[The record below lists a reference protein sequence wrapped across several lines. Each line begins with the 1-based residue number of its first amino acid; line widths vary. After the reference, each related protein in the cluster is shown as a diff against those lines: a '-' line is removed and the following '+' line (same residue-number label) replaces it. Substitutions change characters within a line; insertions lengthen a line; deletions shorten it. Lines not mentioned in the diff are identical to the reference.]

1 MKSVYKEAF
10 MDMTCRF
17 GETSQSTRLKV
28 GAMLMKDGNPIAC
41 GVNGTRAG
49 WHTNV
54 CEDSEGNTTPSV
66 RHAEIAALDKLRR
79 SSETSV
85 GATLFV
91 SHSCCLP
98 CAVEVVEAGIAHVI
112 FKDLFR
118 DDAGITYLA
127 SKGVTVE
134 KIGDWIIVDGHKRP
148 CTAA

>member
-1 MKSVYKEAF
+1 

-28 GAMLMKDGNPIAC
+28 GAMLMKDGNPIAW

-54 CEDSEGNTTPSV
+54 CEDSEGNTTKDV

-98 CAVEVVEAGIAHVI
+98 CAVEIVEAGVMEVVYRH
-112 FKDLFR
+112 DYR
-118 DDAGITYLA
+118 DSAGIDYLLE
-127 SKGVTVE
+127 KG
-134 KIGDWIIVDGHKRP
+134 IIVSKFSGE
-148 CTAA
+148 

>member
-1 MKSVYKEAF
+1 

-17 GETSQSTRLKV
+17 GETSESTRLKV
-28 GAMLMKDGNPIAC
+28 GAMLMKDGNPIAW

-54 CEDSEGNTTPSV
+54 CEDSEGNTTKDV
-66 RHAEIAALDKLRR
+66 RHAEIAALDKFRR

-98 CAVEVVEAGIAHVI
+98 CAVEIVEAGVVEVVFRHHYRDTKGLAYLQRKGIHI
-112 FKDLFR
+112 THMKRDL
-118 DDAGITYLA
+118 L
-127 SKGVTVE
+127 
-134 KIGDWIIVDGHKRP
+134 
-148 CTAA
+148 

>member
-1 MKSVYKEAF
+1 

-28 GAMLMKDGNPIAC
+28 GAMLMKDGNPIAW

-54 CEDSEGNTTPSV
+54 CEDSEGNTTKDV

-98 CAVEVVEAGIAHVI
+98 CAVEIVEAGVMEVVYRH
-112 FKDLFR
+112 DYR
-118 DDAGITYLA
+118 DSTGIDYLLE
-127 SKGVTVE
+127 KG
-134 KIGDWIIVDGHKRP
+134 IIVSKFSGE
-148 CTAA
+148 

>member
-1 MKSVYKEAF
+1 

-28 GAMLMKDGNPIAC
+28 GAMLMKDGNPIAW

-54 CEDSEGNTTPSV
+54 CEDSEGNTTKDV

-98 CAVEVVEAGIAHVI
+98 CAVEVVEAGIVEVV
-112 FKDLFR
+112 FKHHYR
-118 DDAGITYLA
+118 DTSGLAYLQR
-127 SKGVTVE
+127 KGVRIT
-134 KIGDWIIVDGHKRP
+134 HMKRDLL
-148 CTAA
+148 

>member
-1 MKSVYKEAF
+1 MKLKYRLAL
-10 MDMTCRF
+10 MDMTVRF
-17 GETSQSTRLKV
+17 GLTSESTRLKV
-28 GAMLMKDGNPIAC
+28 GAMLVKDGNPIAC

-54 CEDSEGNTTPSV
+54 CEDSEGNTTKEV

-98 CAVEVVEAGIAHVI
+98 CAVEIVEAGIKEVYYREDYR
-112 FKDLFR
+112 DLT
-118 DDAGITYLA
+118 GIHYLMDN
-127 SKGVTVE
+127 GVSVTQM
-134 KIGDWIIVDGHKRP
+134 
-148 CTAA
+148 

>member
-1 MKSVYKEAF
+1 

-28 GAMLMKDGNPIAC
+28 GAMLMKDGNPIAW
-41 GVNGTRAG
+41 GVNGTRSG

-54 CEDSEGNTTPSV
+54 CEDSEGNTTKDV

-98 CAVEVVEAGIAHVI
+98 CAVEVVEAGVVEVVYRH
-112 FKDLFR
+112 DYR
-118 DDAGITYLA
+118 DSSGIDYLIE
-127 SKGVTVE
+127 KG
-134 KIGDWIIVDGHKRP
+134 IIVTQYSGE
-148 CTAA
+148 

>member
-1 MKSVYKEAF
+1 

-28 GAMLMKDGNPIAC
+28 GAMLMKDGNPISW

-54 CEDSEGNTTPSV
+54 CEDAQGNTTPAV

-85 GATLFV
+85 GATLFI
-91 SHSCCLP
+91 SHSPCLP
-98 CAVEVVEAGIAHVI
+98 CAVEIVEAGIIEVFYRHEY
-112 FKDLFR
+112 R
-118 DDAGITYLA
+118 DSSGIDYLTEKGITVIKY
-127 SKGVTVE
+127 SGE
-134 KIGDWIIVDGHKRP
+134 
-148 CTAA
+148 